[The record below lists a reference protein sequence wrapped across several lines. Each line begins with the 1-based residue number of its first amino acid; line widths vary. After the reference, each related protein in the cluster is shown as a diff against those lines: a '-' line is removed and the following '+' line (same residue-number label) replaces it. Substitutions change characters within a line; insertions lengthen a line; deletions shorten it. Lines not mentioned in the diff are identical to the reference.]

1 MERKNNS
8 AVMHI
13 YQRSVGKFIIFY
25 TVSDFLVYFTLV
37 CVASRKHKV
46 RVLALSPMFDHIH
59 QMIEINEESD
69 LPSFERDVLG
79 GYSKAFNKSIDSSG
93 SIFERRF
100 GRAVKTGA
108 KKIRTTASYVVNN
121 PGEKGL
127 CKRAEQ
133 YRWTF
138 LSYAVS
144 AHPFSEKIDLSK
156 ASRPLRRAL
165 KEVDYCRSEDKVLNY
180 KQLERWFEPLAKKEK
195 NQLTDYIISKYNCI
209 DYDRLI
215 SFYGSYE
222 KMCLAFASNQGSE
235 FDINEEFE
243 KGGHMVYY
251 RISAAL
257 VKLHSFPNVKDVL
270 KLSVSQ
276 RVELMNELLYETDAE
291 QWQLM
296 KYLHLKKG

>member
-1 MERKNNS
+1 
-8 AVMHI
+8 MHI
-13 YQRSVGKFIIFY
+13 YQRSVGMFIIFY
-25 TVSDFLVYFTLV
+25 TVSDFLVYFTQV

-46 RVLALSPMFDHIH
+46 RVLALSPMYDHIH
-59 QMIEINEESD
+59 QMLETNVESD
-69 LPSFERDVLG
+69 LSSFERDVLG
-79 GYSKAFNKSIDSSG
+79 GYSKAFNKSIGSSG
-93 SIFERRF
+93 HLFERRF
-100 GRAVKTGA
+100 GRAVKIGL
-108 KKIRTTASYVVNN
+108 KKIKTTASYVVNN

-144 AHPFSEKIDLSK
+144 SHPFSEKIDLSK

-165 KEVDYCRSEDKVLNY
+165 KEADLCRSEDKPLNY
-180 KQLERWFEPLAKKEK
+180 KQLERWFKPLSKKEK
-195 NQLTDYIISKYNCI
+195 NQLTDHIINKYNCI
-209 DYDRLI
+209 DYEHLI

-235 FDINEEFE
+235 FDIEEEFE
-243 KGGHMVYY
+243 RGGHMVYN

-257 VKLHSFPNVKDVL
+257 VKNHSFSNVKEVL
-270 KLSVSQ
+270 KLSVPK
-276 RVELMNELLYETDAE
+276 RVELMYELLYETDAE